1 MSIYEI
7 IMLVCFGAAWPLSIY
22 KTLRT
27 RVVAGKSP
35 LFMIVIALG
44 YVCGIL
50 HKWFYLR
57 DAVIVLYIINL
68 MMVLA
73 DLSLYYYYNAKDRMK
88 ADDRKYD
95 YVE

>member
-7 IMLVCFGAAWPLSIY
+7 IMLICFGAAWPLSIY

-27 RVVAGKSP
+27 KVVEGKSA

-44 YVCGIL
+44 YICGIL

-57 DAVIVLYIINL
+57 DAVILLYIVNL

-73 DLSLYYYYNAKDRMK
+73 DLSLYYYYSAKNRATTDE
-88 ADDRKYD
+88 RKYD